1 MLRYRIFVFS
11 RTYFARH
18 PGVGINKQFCLSR
31 LEVGLILWDYIF
43 HILRRQQDAPIRC
56 SNKKFQQDVPSV
68 LCRWSAGALP
78 ECSSCSWV
86 EAWQYAAAV
95 AAGLKL
101 VGMLQKKIRTYAKCL
116 GVRILG
122 IMFASPD
129 VMGTHR
135 VIRGIVYPVSEYLN
149 LADFHCFNGGQNRL

>member
-11 RTYFARH
+11 RTYFTRH

-56 SNKKFQQDVPSV
+56 SNKKLQQDVPSV

-78 ECSSCSWV
+78 ECGSCSWV

-95 AAGLKL
+95 ADGLKL
-101 VGMLQKKIRTYAKCL
+101 VCMLQKKVRTCAKCL
-116 GVRILG
+116 GVWIIRNYI
-122 IMFASPD
+122 FFPD
-129 VMGTHR
+129 HVVMGR
-135 VIRGIVYPVSEYLN
+135 FSGFSRFSRFL
-149 LADFHCFNGGQNRL
+149 LLQWGQDRL